1 MAAASAAA
9 GAVAQQTSP
18 HLPSRTDGLWCLRC
32 LRLRLGAP
40 PHVAV
45 AVSGAAQADPVARAA
60 DLATAVAAAVAAAAA
75 LTAPG
80 AFATAPRSGLAQG
93 GEAAEELA

>member
-9 GAVAQQTSP
+9 GAIAQQTSP
-18 HLPSRTDGLWCLRC
+18 HLPSRTARLWC

-93 GEAAEELA
+93 GEAAKELA

>member
-60 DLATAVAAAVAAAAA
+60 DLATAVAAAVA

-93 GEAAEELA
+93 GEAAKELA